1 MGRKMITTA
10 RQRILLL
17 AGVLCL
23 AFAGWQWGVVPAMQ
37 YKQAL
42 EDRYARTLTRLN
54 ELLAL
59 RQELEVAQKAAKQSL
74 ALKKH
79 HPDFTLFS
87 FLEQLAS
94 KAEVKDHIQYMKPS
108 SRNLSG
114 GFSEDLVQMRLEG
127 IHLAKLIRFLA
138 SVEYSEQDV
147 FFKRVTIRSPK
158 TSPGVLRADLA
169 AGMYRINE

>member
-1 MGRKMITTA
+1 MITTI

-17 AGVLCL
+17 AAVLCL
-23 AFAGWQWGVVPAMQ
+23 AFAAWQWGVVPAMQ

-42 EDRYARTLTRLN
+42 EERSSRTLSRLN
-54 ELLAL
+54 ELLTL
-59 RQELEVAQKAAKQSL
+59 RQELEAAQTAAKQGL
-74 ALKKH
+74 ALKRPN
-79 HPDFTLFS
+79 PDFTLFS

-94 KAEVKDHIQYMKPS
+94 KAKVKDHIQYMKPS

-138 SVEYSEQDV
+138 SVEDSEQDV

-158 TSPGVLRADLA
+158 TSPGVLRADLV